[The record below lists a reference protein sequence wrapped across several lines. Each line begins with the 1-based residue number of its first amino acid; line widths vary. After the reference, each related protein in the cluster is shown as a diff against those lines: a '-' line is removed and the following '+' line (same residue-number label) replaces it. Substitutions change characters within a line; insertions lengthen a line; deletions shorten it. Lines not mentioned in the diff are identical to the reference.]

1 MLRRNLVAAVL
12 RQGPS
17 IQRLGRAVASTHS
30 VYVWGTGPPSTPVG
44 PLETVNPFWSTNIQ
58 QAAKG
63 EGHVRLAAQSSGH
76 PQQSLGVGGVE
87 RLRER
92 ILRDAEEQFARELK
106 KMPDGDSTSFTSVRS
121 AGGEHQRDHQG
132 GDQSKAGGGP
142 PETPPGTTAGPWT
155 CSPTYFD
162 EDS

>member
-1 MLRRNLVAAVL
+1 M
-12 RQGPS
+12 
-17 IQRLGRAVASTHS
+17 
-30 VYVWGTGPPSTPVG
+30 
-44 PLETVNPFWSTNIQ
+44 
-58 QAAKG
+58 
-63 EGHVRLAAQSSGH
+63 AAQSLGH
-76 PQQSLGVGGVE
+76 PQQSPGVGDVE

-106 KMPDGDSTSFTSVRS
+106 KMSDGDSASFTSVRS
-121 AGGEHQRDHQG
+121 AGGEHRRDHQG
-132 GDQSKAGGGP
+132 GDQLKAGGGP

>member
-76 PQQSLGVGGVE
+76 PQQSLGVGGFVTRRNSLHGSSKRCRMVTRPHLLQCAVLE
-87 RLRER
+87 ENTNVITKEEINRRLEEDRLRH
-92 ILRDAEEQFARELK
+92 L
-106 KMPDGDSTSFTSVRS
+106 
-121 AGGEHQRDHQG
+121 QG
-132 GDQSKAGGGP
+132 CNRRTMDL
-142 PETPPGTTAGPWT
+142 
-155 CSPTYFD
+155 CSNLP
-162 EDS
+162 